1 MNFVLLEL
9 GNKKTKERP
18 YVRLFTKDKIRYF
31 QEIAPNDPP
40 LLPMEGDDNSE
51 HTNIQLAFST
61 FIKNYKNML
70 DKYFPLV
77 RLSRKKAKN
86 KPWITT
92 GIKTS
97 MKHCS
102 MLHKKHL
109 RKPNDET
116 KELTWKNYKHE
127 LTNCIRVAETQHYRK
142 LLADHNNSSQNLWK
156 IFRKY

>member
-9 GNKKTKERP
+9 GNRKIKDRP
-18 YVRLFTKDKIRYF
+18 YVRLFTKNKIKYF
-31 QEIAPNDPP
+31 QETAPNDPP
-40 LLPMEGDDNSE
+40 LLPTK
-51 HTNIQLAFST
+51 TNGNLVHNNLHHAFST
-61 FIKNYKNML
+61 FLKNYKKML

-109 RKPNDET
+109 GKPNNET
-116 KELTWKNYKHE
+116 KKLTWKNYKHK
-127 LTNCIRVAETQHYRK
+127 LTN
-142 LLADHNNSSQNLWK
+142 
-156 IFRKY
+156 